1 MQPAAVEKLISCSA
15 AAVAAAACA
24 AGPCCKSRSLHSFSY
39 LFIARS
45 FSANAAAAAA
55 NNSLWKIK
63 LDPKLVPANI
73 LPSAYFFYRSKCLY
87 WYNLQ
92 GTSSIHKKLQL

>member
-73 LPSAYFFYRSKCLY
+73 LPSAYIFF
-87 WYNLQ
+87 
-92 GTSSIHKKLQL
+92 